1 MCFVI
6 KNMWINTMLLLL
18 ILFACLFVCTY
29 EPPYLMCTKVVGDMG
44 LPFEFDFVDAGKK
57 C

>member
-6 KNMWINTMLLLL
+6 KKMWINTMLLLL
-18 ILFACLFVCTY
+18 ILFACLFVCIY
-29 EPPYLMCTKVVGDMG
+29 EPPCLMCAKVVGDMG